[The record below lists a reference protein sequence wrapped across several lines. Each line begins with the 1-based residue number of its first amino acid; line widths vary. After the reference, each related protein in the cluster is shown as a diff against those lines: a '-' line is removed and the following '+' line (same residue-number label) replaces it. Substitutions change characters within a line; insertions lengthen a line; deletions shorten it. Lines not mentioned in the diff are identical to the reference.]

1 MKKSSW
7 NPKLYTATLE
17 FNMSIKLAKA
27 AYTIGEYSGR
37 RVLGPTDPTDE
48 AVKYENIFDVELKDA
63 QGATIPIEV
72 SSVTK
77 KAIAPKQLQ
86 FEITISKDVEGG
98 SLHFTNK
105 NNGLLRGQSG
115 PDNVFFKDETIPGI
129 DATIGGAS
137 KTLEE
142 INKFSGPTMKS
153 ATMLTMLVSL
163 SSSIA
168 LVKIFQ
174 MMDYML
180 FFNVALPPIFAKFL
194 EIFSTNFFNDF
205 PNLLIMFVDDDCPEI
220 KPKFQESDMSCQFL
234 SNCGSLIF
242 IMLLTFIFKLL
253 LWMARTAVTSK
264 EELMGKMGLLL
275 NKIDSIF
282 GYQFYLSL
290 LDMFNL
296 DFYLA
301 IFLQLDNIEIRSG
314 KSSLNIALALICL
327 IAFMFIKLL
336 VFFYS
341 TRVALIHQ
349 EGSKSEKGYKKY
361 YFNFLFLGENRRHD
375 CFYAKHQVILNMLKD
390 PVLGFALVFFY
401 NSPLMQ
407 VGCAFFITLAYFLM
421 EAIYK
426 PDINKMENNK
436 NILSFSVYTGCNTM
450 FLILI
455 FIGGGLTT
463 DQNNKFIGWPLIF
476 LVSVLILF
484 NYFTSMREVY
494 LVLKKKLKDRK
505 ERNKMKQVKEA

>member
-1 MKKSSW
+1 
-7 NPKLYTATLE
+7 
-17 FNMSIKLAKA
+17 
-27 AYTIGEYSGR
+27 
-37 RVLGPTDPTDE
+37 
-48 AVKYENIFDVELKDA
+48 
-63 QGATIPIEV
+63 
-72 SSVTK
+72 
-77 KAIAPKQLQ
+77 
-86 FEITISKDVEGG
+86 
-98 SLHFTNK
+98 
-105 NNGLLRGQSG
+105 
-115 PDNVFFKDETIPGI
+115 
-129 DATIGGAS
+129 
-137 KTLEE
+137 
-142 INKFSGPTMKS
+142 
-153 ATMLTMLVSL
+153 
-163 SSSIA
+163 
-168 LVKIFQ
+168 
-174 MMDYML
+174 MDYML